1 MSETYAADGQRRMTT
16 GGILIMVISGLSA
29 LLLVAALV
37 YAAGIGPRH
46 VAALAAADCEP
57 NLTPAGMP
65 CTTQPMLA
73 RRYAALMAPASQQLT
88 TDAVAYAANERDHL
102 TVAEAALKAEVM
114 AERALGRSLAAFPFP
129 PAVAPVA
136 KRLIEANQARATL
149 TAEQAR
155 SSSLT
160 RLRSFNHRVQVAEA
174 AVQAEMRLVAAAVD
188 APLPGAEPV
197 ITIGSDLH

>member
-1 MSETYAADGQRRMTT
+1 MSETYAAGGRPRLTT
-16 GGILIMVISGLSA
+16 GGIMIMVSSGLSA
-29 LLLVAALV
+29 LLLIGALV
-37 YAAGIGPRH
+37 YAVGIGPRH

-88 TDAVAYAANERDHL
+88 TDAVAYEANERGHL
-102 TVAEAALKAEVM
+102 TVAEAALTAEVM
-114 AERALGRSLAAFPFP
+114 TERALGRSLAAFPFP

-136 KRLIEANQARATL
+136 KALITANQARATL
-149 TAEQAR
+149 TAEQAQ
-155 SSSLT
+155 STSLT

-174 AVQAEMRLVAAAVD
+174 AAQAEMRLVTAAVD
-188 APLPGAEPV
+188 APLPGA
-197 ITIGSDLH
+197 

>member
-1 MSETYAADGQRRMTT
+1 MSETTYAAGGRRRMTT
-16 GGILIMVISGLSA
+16 GGILITVISGLSA

-57 NLTPAGMP
+57 NLTPAGVP

-73 RRYAALMAPASQQLT
+73 RRYAALMAPAGQQLT

-129 PAVAPVA
+129 PAIVPVA
-136 KRLIEANQARATL
+136 RRLIEANQARATL

-160 RLRSFNHRVQVAEA
+160 RLRSFNHRVQVAQA
-174 AVQAEMRLVAAAVD
+174 AVQAQLRLVAAAVD
-188 APLPGAEPV
+188 APLPGA
-197 ITIGSDLH
+197 